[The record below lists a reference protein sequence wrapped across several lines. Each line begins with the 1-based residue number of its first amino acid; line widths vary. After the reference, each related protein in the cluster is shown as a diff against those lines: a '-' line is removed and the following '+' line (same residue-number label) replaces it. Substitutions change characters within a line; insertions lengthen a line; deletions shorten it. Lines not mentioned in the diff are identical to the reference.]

1 MEFNF
6 LAILV
11 AAAIPIVIRLFW
23 YNPKTFGIAWMRE
36 SGMTEEQFR
45 KGNLVI
51 IFGVSLVL
59 SLLLAFSIQSL
70 VIHQFGAFGMIGAAP
85 ETAEPSYQAFINDYG
100 NAYRTFKHGA
110 LHGFI
115 SGVFIIF
122 PVIAIT
128 ALFERRSWKYIFINT
143 GFWILCLTI
152 MGAIVCG
159 WV

>member
-1 MEFNF
+1 MDFNI

-11 AAAIPIVIRLFW
+11 AAVIPIVVGFFW
-23 YNPKTFGIAWMRE
+23 YNPKTLGIAWMRE
-36 SGMTEEQFR
+36 SGMTEEKFR
-45 KGNLVI
+45 NSNMLV

-59 SLLLAFSIQSL
+59 SFILAFSVQML
-70 VIHQFGAFGMIGAAP
+70 VIHQFGAMGMVDADPEGAS
-85 ETAEPSYQAFINDYG
+85 PSYHAFMEEYG
-100 NAYRTFKHGA
+100 NVHRNFKHGA

-115 SGVFIIF
+115 SSVFMFF
-122 PVIAIT
+122 PVIAIN

-143 GFWILCLTI
+143 GFWAICLTI